1 MDYLAQVIQA
11 FHVCQQKVKD
21 NLPEPCLEALNM
33 KKPSGEEHEMP
44 QFNNTQ
50 YVGQQPQQFV
60 AEYDE
65 ATGQF
70 VQKPVPAPAVHAGME
85 EFGGGG
91 LITEWQAGWNVTN
104 AIQGMFIV
112 SLPYAVLHGGYWGI
126 FALVFVA
133 YICCYTGKILVAC
146 LYEPDANGV
155 LIRVRDSYVAI
166 AGAVIGERLGGRLV
180 NCAQIIELLMTCI
193 LYVVLC
199 GDLLI
204 GSFPEWGIDQRS
216 WMIICATTLLPCAF
230 LKDLKAVSS
239 LSFWCTMCHLI
250 INVVIFGY
258 CFLQIGDWAWSKVT
272 MRIDWST
279 FPVSLGI
286 VVFSYTSQIF
296 LPSLE
301 GSMVD
306 RSKFHLMLDWSHIA
320 AAAFKGLFA
329 WVGFLTFAEQTQEVI
344 TNNLPTRGFKAL
356 VNLTLVGKALL
367 SYPLP
372 YFAAAGLFETAFFK
386 GKPTEEFPHGVGD
399 QPLPSCYDRDGE
411 YRVWAVGLRVGLV
424 LVTLLFAISI
434 PHFALLMGLIG
445 SFTGVMLS
453 FIWPC
458 YFHLKLKWDLLDQQT
473 KAWEI
478 FIIVFGIFCGII
490 GFSTSLS
497 SLIDAYHI
505 PVYNPVQS
513 VTQSVGL

>member
-1 MDYLAQVIQA
+1 MDLLAQLIQSWNV
-11 FHVCQQKVKD
+11 FQQKLKSA
-21 NLPEPCLEALNM
+21 LPESCRKVLNPVEGESHELSQFQNATFPQ
-33 KKPSGEEHEMP
+33 KPPPPQEM
-44 QFNNTQ
+44 Q
-50 YVGQQPQQFV
+50 

-70 VQKPVPAPAVHAGME
+70 IQKTIPVCTEGTE
-85 EFGGGG
+85 EFGGDGKG
-91 LITEWQAGWNVTN
+91 LTAWQAGWNVTN

-112 SLPYAVLHGGYWGI
+112 SLPYAVLHGGYWGV

-146 LYEPDANGV
+146 LYEQDANGQW
-155 LIRVRDSYVAI
+155 IRVRDSYVAI
-166 AGAVIGERLGGRLV
+166 AEAVIGERIGGKLV
-180 NCAQIIELLMTCI
+180 NIAQIIELLMTCI

-204 GSFPEWGIDQRS
+204 GSFPEWAVDQRS
-216 WMIICATTLLPCAF
+216 WMIICATILLPCAL
-230 LKDLKAVSS
+230 LKDLRAVST
-239 LSFWCTMCHLI
+239 LSFWCTACHIL

-272 MRIDWST
+272 WRIDWST

-301 GSMVD
+301 GSMID
-306 RSKFHLMLDWSHIA
+306 KREFHMMLDWSHIA
-320 AAAFKGLFA
+320 AAAFKGFFA
-329 WVGFLTFAEQTQEVI
+329 YVGFLTFAEQTQEVI

-372 YFAAAGLFETAFFK
+372 YFAAASLLEKAYFK
-386 GKPTEEFPHGVGD
+386 SKPTEANPSGEGD
-399 QPLPSCYDRDGE
+399 QPFPSIYERDGE
-411 YRVWAVGLRVGLV
+411 YRVWGVACRVALV

-445 SFTGVMLS
+445 SFTGTMLS

-458 YFHLKLKWDLLDQQT
+458 YFHMKLKWDQMET
-473 KAWEI
+473 HSKVWEV
-478 FIIVFGIFCGII
+478 FIICTGVVCGII
-490 GFSTSLS
+490 GFTTSLS

-513 VTQSVGL
+513 VAVI

>member
-1 MDYLAQVIQA
+1 MDLLAQLIQSWNV
-11 FHVCQQKVKD
+11 FQQKLKGA
-21 NLPEPCLEALNM
+21 LPESCLKALN
-33 KKPSGEEHEMP
+33 PGESEGHEMS
-44 QFNNTQ
+44 QFNNATFPQ
-50 YVGQQPQQFV
+50 KAGPQPELQ

-70 VQKPVPAPAVHAGME
+70 IQKTVPVSSEGAE
-85 EFGGGG
+85 EFGGDGNG
-91 LITEWQAGWNVTN
+91 LTAWQAGWNVTN

-112 SLPYAVLHGGYWGI
+112 SLPYAVLHGGYWGV
-126 FALVFVA
+126 FAMVFVA

-146 LYEPDANGV
+146 LYEQDAGGRWV
-155 LIRVRDSYVAI
+155 RVRDSYVAI
-166 AGAVIGERLGGRLV
+166 AEAVIGERIGGKLV
-180 NCAQIIELLMTCI
+180 NMAQIIELLMTCI

-204 GSFPEWGIDQRS
+204 GSFPEYAVDQRS
-216 WMIICATTLLPCAF
+216 WMIICATVLLPCAL
-230 LKDLKAVSS
+230 LKDLHAVST
-239 LSFWCTMCHLI
+239 LSFWCTACHLI

-301 GSMVD
+301 GNMID
-306 RSKFHLMLDWSHIA
+306 RSQFHMMLDWSHIA

-329 WVGFLTFAEQTQEVI
+329 YVGFLTFAEQTQEVI
-344 TNNLPTRGFKAL
+344 TNNLPTRGFKSL

-372 YFAAAGLFETAFFK
+372 YFAAATLLEKSFFK
-386 GKPTEEFPHGVGD
+386 GRPSEEFPNGQGE
-399 QPLPSCYDRDGE
+399 QPFPSVYERDGE
-411 YRVWAVGLRVGLV
+411 YRVWAVGLRVALV

-445 SFTGVMLS
+445 SFTGTMLS

-458 YFHLKLKWDLLDQQT
+458 YFHMKLKWEQMET
-473 KAWEI
+473 HSKVWEV
-478 FIIVFGIFCGII
+478 FIICTGVVCGVI
-490 GFSTSLS
+490 GFCTSLS

-505 PVYNPVQS
+505 PVYNPAIPFS
-513 VTQSVGL
+513 P